1 MRVDNRV
8 EDVDAALVLVSVF
21 LVPSLSSGQ
30 SSPLVDVVLFV
41 PKMCD
46 FPLATAD
53 VDEEDG
59 IGPLMLTARANVF
72 DNSCLLLAP
81 SSSDGRVDDEKPGTL
96 FLAPY

>member
-1 MRVDNRV
+1 MPMHARDPASVGECHRSS
-8 EDVDAALVLVSVF
+8 APVL
-21 LVPSLSSGQ
+21 
-30 SSPLVDVVLFV
+30 
-41 PKMCD
+41 D
-46 FPLATAD
+46 FPLSTAD

-59 IGPLMLTARANVF
+59 IGPLMLTARANVL